1 MPVDSVTA
9 CYVLDIC
16 GARSWKFKYFDVI
29 WQVLS
34 IRRNLKALTAGLPG
48 LQSLNLSGCY
58 NVSDAALA
66 QALSGTL
73 PLLTTL
79 NLSLC
84 KQITDNSLF
93 RIADHLGYLHHVDV
107 SGCGNITNK
116 GILQITCKLK
126 SLRTLNLRSC
136 RNITDQGIA
145 YVAGVGRISGSVAPL
160 LERLCLQDLQ
170 KITDSALKYISQ
182 GLQMLHSLN
191 LSFCA
196 SITDAG
202 LKFIAQMPALCE
214 LNLCSCDNVSD
225 IGIGHLASSEVSR
238 VTSLDV
244 SFCEHIGDKTLDYIG
259 NGSMRYCMLL
269 LTVVVRVN
277 QGFFDVI
284 INCC

>member
-1 MPVDSVTA
+1 MFVHH
-9 CYVLDIC
+9 
-16 GARSWKFKYFDVI
+16 FVI
-29 WQVLS
+29 ILCCFQVLS
-34 IRRNLKALTAGLPG
+34 MRRNLKALTAGLPG

-58 NVSDAALA
+58 NVSDTALA
-66 QALSGTL
+66 QALSGSL

-84 KQITDNSLF
+84 KQITDNTLYCIANHLDSLQ
-93 RIADHLGYLHHVDV
+93 HVDV
-107 SGCGNITNK
+107 SGCGNVTNK

-126 SLRTLNLRSC
+126 SLRSLNLRSC

-145 YVAGVGRISGSVAPL
+145 YVAGVGRVSGSGTLL

-170 KITDSALKYISQ
+170 KLTDNSLRCISQ

-202 LKFIAQMPALCE
+202 LKFVAQMPALNE

-225 IGIGHLASSEVSR
+225 VGIGHLAASEVSSII
-238 VTSLDV
+238 SLDI
-244 SFCEHIGDKTLDYIG
+244 SFCEHIGDKTLAYIG
-259 NGSMRYCMLL
+259 SGSMRYSSLTAL
-269 LTVVVRVN
+269 LTGICKKVN
-277 QGFFDVI
+277 FLPMMTP
-284 INCC
+284 INIRPSPCLTQV